1 MQTIS
6 WLLQTFVVFLC
17 PVSQSND
24 KQQGFGWQGFC
35 PSPKF
40 NHTANIGIF
49 PEPTKPFREFYI
61 SVSKN

>member
-6 WLLQTFVVFLC
+6 WLLQTFVVFLY

-24 KQQGFGWQGFC
+24 KQQGFGWQGFY

-49 PEPTKPFREFYI
+49 PEPTKPFR
-61 SVSKN
+61 